1 MQKII
6 KRILE
11 MNDSKDLNEKKEGVV
26 NTTPKTDNN
35 SSEAE
40 KPKEEN
46 NILSGEIVSMILDKE
61 VTVKFSNN
69 ERGTL
74 PYDKFKEKPMVGDIV
89 KVRLEDKNGSM
100 AITEIISLEKPQK
113 GSDISNE
120 DNGVEEVEEE
130 TASAKEEDEIELAYL
145 NKDFVLET
153 MSVPTDSHNEFRMV
167 AYIMMFARR
176 NGIQYDFDEYGNV
189 YLTKGTLEEGEYYP
203 CVTSHLDTV
212 QHKQEPYI
220 RAGVNLDLKIEK
232 TKDNEHKV
240 SVDTHGQ
247 TSIGIGADDKGGVTI
262 CLSMFE
268 HFDKLKACFFLCEE
282 IGCLGSKELD
292 KDWFKDVGYCIG
304 YDSPDLFRA
313 AWACSGIKLFS
324 YEFYLKYMK
333 PVCDEWGL
341 KDCFYSEPIT
351 DVMEIRKQTG
361 VMCMNFGNGGYNAH
375 QESEYCI
382 LEHMDHACGMGI
394 ALIDHIGLTRH
405 YLKHTS
411 STWSNSKGTYKMKDG
426 LYYRTDVDDT
436 KQLESLGDNKR
447 WNRGYSV
454 STTTPKTTVTKDEQL
469 NFEIV
474 KYIVNRYDG
483 HIHALKDEVLNT
495 IKAVCEKSNIDF
507 SLFEKEIAGKFNN
520 DIKF

>member
-1 MQKII
+1 
-6 KRILE
+6 

-26 NTTPKTDNN
+26 DTTPKVDNN

-268 HFDKLKACFFLCEE
+268 HFEKLKACFFLCEE

-313 AWACSGIKLFS
+313 AWSCSGIKLFS
-324 YEFYLKYMK
+324 YAFYEKYMK

-411 STWSNSKGTYKMKDG
+411 STWGNSKGTYKMKDG

-436 KQLESLGDNKR
+436 KQLESLGDSKR
-447 WNRGYSV
+447 FGNRTSY
-454 STTTPKTTVTKDEQL
+454 STTTTKPNVSKDEQL
-469 NFEIV
+469 NFEVV
-474 KYIVNRYDG
+474 KYIVNRYDS
-483 HIHALKDEVLNT
+483 HINATKTEVLDVV
-495 IKAVCEKSNIDF
+495 KKVCEDNNIDF
-507 SLFEKEIAGKFNN
+507 KLFEAVISEKFNN